1 MDRGFGHPVQQQSVK
16 LGPEAP
22 QRWPV
27 CAVEPER
34 GRVLTRRSERE
45 VGVKDGEQPP
55 ACPARLPPQR
65 QPGSAILSR
74 QDRGEIP
81 GPRRRR
87 PYRSLTLKTFAWY
100 VPAGSGGSWVNQIST

>member
-1 MDRGFGHPVQQQSVK
+1 MDRGFGHPVQQLVK

-34 GRVLTRRSERE
+34 GRVLTRGSERE

-55 ACPARLPPQR
+55 ACPAHLPPQR

-74 QDRGEIP
+74 QVLEAHLGQPGQAGRRAQRADPRQAAIP
-81 GPRRRR
+81 W
-87 PYRSLTLKTFAWY
+87 AW
-100 VPAGSGGSWVNQIST
+100 A